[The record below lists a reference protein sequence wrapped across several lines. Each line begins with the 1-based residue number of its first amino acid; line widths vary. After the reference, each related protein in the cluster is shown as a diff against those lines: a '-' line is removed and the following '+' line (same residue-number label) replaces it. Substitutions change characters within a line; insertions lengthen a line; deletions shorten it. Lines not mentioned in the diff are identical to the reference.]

1 MYNSQ
6 RLMAAIGELSDDKI
20 EKAGIALGY
29 KTAHR
34 PGSSV
39 RLSRWLSIAAVFM
52 MVLALSA
59 VAYPVYIHWSRGMEQ
74 MLPVTGEEQEYAKD
88 SGLSES
94 ILFNSVQE
102 QRIQSAA
109 GSADSTGETESSK
122 ADKDGPIIRSAANGV
137 TVSVEQTVIDS
148 NTARIAL
155 RIEGFAVQD
164 GEYPDIGDWQLT
176 FDGERAS
183 AVSGG
188 FAESRDAADDPIFTD
203 KDGSLEYDFYASDT
217 REDFSFAGKPIYL
230 RIDSLGTGD
239 KGRYEPLVQGPWEL
253 IWMPSSNQERITV
266 QTDRPIGDTGIRLLS
281 TEIAPVSTR
290 VTLRLAELWEG
301 YKTLESFDWQLVGV
315 RLKDGTEMVNIFG
328 PANYVGYADPE
339 NLILELH
346 YPSQRIIHPEQV
358 EALLFAGPFP
368 WAKELTEKD
377 LIVVPI
383 R

>member
-1 MYNSQ
+1 MYNSE
-6 RLMAAIGELSDDKI
+6 RMMKAIGSISDDKI
-20 EKAGIALGY
+20 EKVSRALGY
-29 KTAHR
+29 QRIEHR
-34 PGSSV
+34 T
-39 RLSRWLSIAAVFM
+39 SRAPKRMGRVLSIAAV
-52 MVLALSA
+52 VALILALG
-59 VAYPVYIHWSRGMEQ
+59 VTAYAIYIHWSRGMEQ
-74 MLPVTGEEQEYAKD
+74 QLPATDTEKEMAEQ
-88 SGLSES
+88 SGLSDTS
-94 ILFNSVQE
+94 QIV
-102 QRIQSAA
+102 SA
-109 GSADSTGETESSK
+109 T
-122 ADKDGPIIRSAANGV
+122 ANGV
-137 TVSVEQTVIDS
+137 TISVEQTIIDRD
-148 NTARIAL
+148 TAHIAL
-155 RIEGFAVQD
+155 RIEGFTIPEGQ
-164 GEYPDIGDWQLT
+164 YPDIGGWSLS
-176 FDGERAS
+176 FDGEHAPNMT
-183 AVSGG
+183 GG
-188 FAESRDAADDPIFTD
+188 FVEERDTNDKLIFTAP
-203 KDGSLEYDFYASDT
+203 DGSMEFDFTAKAGGKW
-217 REDFSFAGKPIYL
+217 ESFAGKQI
-230 RIDSLGTGD
+230 RVVIDSLGTGD
-239 KGRYEPLVQGPWEL
+239 KGQYQAIVEGPWEL

-281 TEIAPVSTR
+281 TEIAPVSAR